1 MPAELF
7 FPELGDLAQAR
18 LLLPPDLCGIR
29 QAAGPRVQYPDVAF
43 GFAHEMLRNGDVCSS
58 LSSGHCTIHLRCPL
72 SANSSHGTHP
82 ELEATVA
89 EKSATDVA

>member
-29 QAAGPRVQYPDVAF
+29 QAAGPRVQYPDVTF
-43 GFAHEMLRNGDVCSS
+43 GFANEMLWK
-58 LSSGHCTIHLRCPL
+58 
-72 SANSSHGTHP
+72 
-82 ELEATVA
+82 
-89 EKSATDVA
+89 KSVND